1 MEKITKLIINF
12 ILIIFL
18 WSCANQIAPSGG
30 EIDKI
35 PPEVLETYPQNR
47 TTYFNDNH
55 FEIKFSEYVDR
66 LSVQNAIF
74 ISPSLKYGFEYNW
87 SGKSLHLEFRD
98 TLQQNTTYT
107 ITIGTDIVDLNNRNK
122 LAFPYTFSFS
132 TGSNIDTAKISG
144 KVYADS
150 PSGIYIYAYKNKN
163 DFNPEIEK
171 PSYISQVGNDG
182 KFKLNGLS
190 NGDYKIFL
198 LKDKSQDLLYN
209 SNEDEYGIQS
219 QRIVIDSLN
228 QTYDN
233 LNFFLTKEDT
243 IPPRL
248 SSAFMKD
255 RNHIIVEFSEP
266 IDSIKINSGNFY
278 LFDSLSNK
286 KVNVKYLYKY
296 DAKPKQFYLALSD
309 SSSFQG
315 YFLIA
320 ENIFDLIGNM
330 THQDK
335 IQFILKDQKDTL
347 TLKPIKVFGDSYN
360 EKVDF
365 QEAKLKIQFNDGI
378 DFNEVNDRLKIEDNK
393 KNILQFSVNKID
405 DALFEVTL
413 NNKLKQA
420 TDYYLLFN
428 SNNLINFS
436 GKSVDTTY
444 KFTFTTNSEF
454 DYTGASGKIYEENSD
469 KLIVNLKSVNNKK
482 NYSKKVDKNKNFNFE
497 KVTPDKYLLW
507 AFNDNNNNDKYDYGK
522 IKPFEY
528 SEEFFFYP
536 DTLNLR
542 ARWPVGDIEFRV
554 KKK

>member
-1 MEKITKLIINF
+1 MEKISKLIINF
-12 ILIIFL
+12 ISFIFL

-30 EIDKI
+30 EVDKI

-47 TTYFNDNH
+47 TTNFNDTH

-66 LSVQNAIF
+66 LSVQNAVF

-87 SGKSLHLEFRD
+87 SGKTLNLEFRD

-132 TGSNIDTAKISG
+132 TGNKIDTAKISG

-150 PSGIYIYAYKNKN
+150 PSGIFIYAYKNKN
-163 DFNPEIEK
+163 DFNPEFDK
-171 PSYISQVGNDG
+171 PNYITQIGNDG
-182 KFKLNGLS
+182 KFQLNGLS
-190 NGDYKIFL
+190 DGDYKIFV
-198 LKDKSQDLLYN
+198 LKDKSQDLFYN
-209 SNEDEYGIQS
+209 ANDDEFGIQS
-219 QRIVIDSLN
+219 QKIEIDSFN
-228 QTYDN
+228 QIYNN

-248 SSAFMKD
+248 SSAFMRD
-255 RNHIIVEFSEP
+255 RNHIIVEFTEP
-266 IDSIKINSGNFY
+266 VDSSKINSDNFY

-286 KVNVKYLYKY
+286 KVKVKYFYKY

-309 SSSFQG
+309 SSSFQK
-315 YFLIA
+315 YFLVA
-320 ENIFDLIGNM
+320 ENIFDLKGNS
-330 THQDK
+330 TPQDK
-335 IQFILKDQKDTL
+335 IQFLLKDQKDTSNI
-347 TLKPIKVFGDSYN
+347 KPVKVFGDLYN
-360 EKVDF
+360 GKVDH

-378 DFNEVNDRLKIEDNK
+378 DLNDANNRLKIEDNK
-393 KNILQFSVNKID
+393 KNVLQFSVNKID

-413 NNKLKQA
+413 ISKLKQA
-420 TDYYLLFN
+420 TDYYLFFN
-428 SNNLINFS
+428 ANNLINYA
-436 GKSVDTTY
+436 GKSIDTTY
-444 KFTFTTNSEF
+444 KITFTSNSEL
-454 DYTGASGKIYEENSD
+454 DYTGASGKIYEDDSD
-469 KLIVNLKSVNNKK
+469 NLIVNLKSVSNKK
-482 NYSKKVDKNKNFNFE
+482 KYTKKIDKNKNFNFE
-497 KVTPDKYLLW
+497 KVAPDKYLLW
-507 AFNDNNNNDKYDYGK
+507 AFKDNNNNDKYDFGK

-542 ARWPVGDIEFRV
+542 ARWPVGDIEFRL